1 MPFNGHVIEN
11 SETINNNHRHQIIIM
26 SPSFILIHHLEIFT
40 FSLSRFPLV
49 LLGEHIIE
57 RPRLQLGDVPQL
69 ARLPEV
75 LLRVLAWTEVIWL

>member
-1 MPFNGHVIEN
+1 MTESP
-11 SETINNNHRHQIIIM
+11 QISGISRSLAVIM
-26 SPSFILIHHLEIFT
+26 SPSFILIHHLEIVT

-69 ARLPEV
+69 TRLPEV